1 MAALTVHQMMRHPAS
16 SSTDDDDPG
25 CLPGTGPINDTHL
38 APGCV
43 PCATG
48 GHADWDA
55 ADLIGDGGLVRA
67 GLRGQRVDADLWD
80 RVLGTD
86 PVGQRKVDV
95 PARGTAKL
103 TLRCTPVD
111 LLPPQNRKGAAP
123 VRMIAVSA
131 LEENPPLHW
140 MLLTTEGEAGLETAR
155 TSLRRYALRWR
166 IERFFHALKVGTRI
180 KDRRLDAAGDLKKC
194 LAFDAITAFRVR
206 DLTRL
211 ARERPDDPAE
221 RHGTREDI
229 TARGALTAHHG
240 FSDPI

>member
-1 MAALTVHQMMRHPAS
+1 MTPLKERPARKAWGAGNLKVPCHLFFGVAALTVHQMMRHPAS

-111 LLPPQNRKGAAP
+111 LLPP
-123 VRMIAVSA
+123 
-131 LEENPPLHW
+131 
-140 MLLTTEGEAGLETAR
+140 EGPEGR
-155 TSLRRYALRWR
+155 STSP
-166 IERFFHALKVGTRI
+166 H
-180 KDRRLDAAGDLKKC
+180 DRRL
-194 LAFDAITAFRVR
+194 
-206 DLTRL
+206 
-211 ARERPDDPAE
+211 RP
-221 RHGTREDI
+221 
-229 TARGALTAHHG
+229 
-240 FSDPI
+240 